1 MTEPSG
7 ALSQWRAN
15 AIGKKTK
22 ELREFLEEHYTEG
35 LDQAGATRLAIKT
48 LLEVCESEKNIELMM
63 ISTNNVTETVPETD
77 VAEVVK
83 ALNKEKEEAE
93 AAKKAK

>member
-1 MTEPSG
+1 
-7 ALSQWRAN
+7 
-15 AIGKKTK
+15 
-22 ELREFLEEHYTEG
+22 
-35 LDQAGATRLAIKT
+35 
-48 LLEVCESEKNIELMM
+48 MM